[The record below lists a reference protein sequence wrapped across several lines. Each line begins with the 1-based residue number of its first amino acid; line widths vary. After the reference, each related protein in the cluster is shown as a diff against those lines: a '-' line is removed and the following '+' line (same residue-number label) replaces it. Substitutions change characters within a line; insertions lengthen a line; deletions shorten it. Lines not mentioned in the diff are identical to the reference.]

1 MNRIENEFLNIRR
14 DNNGTGAA
22 LSNKIG
28 KPDPCIDFFQENIS
42 RILMQTNKDPELKEM
57 KREYE
62 ASAAERKRREEK
74 VAEKKALLDTKF
86 TKIEP
91 DPVI

>member
-42 RILMQTNKDPELKEM
+42 RILMQTNKDPDMKELK
-57 KREYE
+57 KEYE
-62 ASAAERKRREEK
+62 ASAAERKRREE
-74 VAEKKALLDTKF
+74 V
-86 TKIEP
+86 
-91 DPVI
+91 V